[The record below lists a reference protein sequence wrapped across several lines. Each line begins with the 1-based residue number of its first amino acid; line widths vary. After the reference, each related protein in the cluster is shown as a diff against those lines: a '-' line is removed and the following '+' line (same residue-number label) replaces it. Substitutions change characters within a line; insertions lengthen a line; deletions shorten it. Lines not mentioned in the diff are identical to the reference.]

1 MDAQDP
7 SRETITPAANE
18 QAYSVE
24 TTPSGT
30 LRGSGD
36 TGEYKQPA
44 GAPGGVVEQVEHAA
58 GHLLDETKRLAGQVV
73 EGTKHSAGQVVEGT
87 KHSASEASD
96 RVTGAV
102 TDKAVRQTI
111 TLMIG
116 QKDDAALILAAAAR
130 ALRETGARLYA
141 QDKADVART
150 TERAAAQLTR
160 FSGYLNTHDTEEI
173 ADDAERIAGAIPAG
187 ILSGALTVG
196 LLAGRLLD
204 KSDSSD
210 T

>member
-1 MDAQDP
+1 MRKTHLVRQSP
-7 SRETITPAANE
+7 RPLTNKLTRLKRRRQVPYAA
-18 QAYSVE
+18 AATRASISS
-24 TTPSGT
+24 P
-30 LRGSGD
+30 RG
-36 TGEYKQPA
+36 
-44 GAPGGVVEQVEHAA
+44 HAA

>member
-1 MDAQDP
+1 MDAQEP
-7 SRETITPAANE
+7 SREPITSAASE
-18 QAYSVE
+18 QGYAVDAASSN
-24 TTPSGT
+24 P
-30 LRGSGD
+30 RGSDD

-44 GAPGGVVEQVEHAA
+44 GATGGVVEQVEHAA
-58 GHLLDETKRLAGQVV
+58 GQLLEETKRL
-73 EGTKHSAGQVVEGT
+73 AGQVVEGT

-111 TLMIG
+111 ALVIG
-116 QKDDAALILAAAAR
+116 QKDDTALILGEAAQ
-130 ALRETGARLYA
+130 ALRQTGARLHA

-150 TERAAAQLTR
+150 TERAAMQLTR
-160 FSGYLNTHDTEEI
+160 LSGYLRTHDSEEI
-173 ADDAERIAGAIPAG
+173 ADDVERLVRAIPAG

-204 KSDSSD
+204 KSDK
-210 T
+210 

>member
-73 EGTKHSAGQVVEGT
+73 EGTKHSA
-87 KHSASEASD
+87 SEASD
-96 RVTGAV
+96 RVTGVV

-111 TLMIG
+111 ALVIG
-116 QKDDAALILAAAAR
+116 QKDDAALILSEAAQ
-130 ALRETGARLYA
+130 ALRQTGVRLHT
-141 QDKADVART
+141 QDKADVALT
-150 TERAAAQLTR
+150 AEQAATQLGR
-160 FSGYLNTHDTEEI
+160 LSSYLRTHDTDEI
-173 ADDAERIAGAIPAG
+173 ADDAERIARTIPAS

-204 KSDSSD
+204 KSDKQG
-210 T
+210 

>member
-7 SRETITPAANE
+7 SRETIPPPTSEHP
-18 QAYSVE
+18 YSVE
-24 TTPSGT
+24 TAASGT

-44 GAPGGVVEQVEHAA
+44 GATGGVVEQVEHAA
-58 GHLLDETKRLAGQVV
+58 GHLLEETKRLAGQVV
-73 EGTKHSAGQVVEGT
+73 EGTKHT
-87 KHSASEASD
+87 ASETSD

-111 TLMIG
+111 ALVIG
-116 QKDDAALILAAAAR
+116 QKDDAALILSEAAQ
-130 ALRETGARLYA
+130 ALRQTGVRLHA

-150 TERAAAQLTR
+150 AEHAATQLTR
-160 FSGYLNTHDTEEI
+160 LSSYLRAHDTEEI
-173 ADDAERIAGAIPAG
+173 ADDAERIARAIPAS